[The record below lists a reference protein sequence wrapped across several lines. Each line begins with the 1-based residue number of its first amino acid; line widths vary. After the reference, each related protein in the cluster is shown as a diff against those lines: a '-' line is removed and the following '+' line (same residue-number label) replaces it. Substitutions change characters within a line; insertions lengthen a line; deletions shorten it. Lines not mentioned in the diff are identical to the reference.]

1 MMARDVYSAT
11 FFGPKLMDV
20 DSILKQFEGAK
31 DVVSTWFSVITRGS
45 RAFERID
52 LEKSSVLF
60 YSLKFM
66 LYVALV
72 DLLFHLPFAVA
83 TGGTGKAVSIESLL
97 LLETYLEFLIL
108 GFAIYGAMRLVGGKG
123 SLQASIAAYCFLT
136 AYLPIIS
143 FLMMPMRALIFP
155 TMELHPDLPTAV
167 QSVPQLSQLSAW
179 KATGFWLSF
188 VLTTLV
194 FVILFVA
201 IFRTF
206 RTIHKLSNA
215 RALLGLLLGL
225 VSAAAIL
232 ALFVEP
238 FLTSIFQSPATS
250 SNPR

>member
-11 FFGPKLMDV
+11 FFGSKPMDV

-45 RAFERID
+45 RAFEQID

-66 LYVALV
+66 LYAALV

-155 TMELHPDLPTAV
+155 TMERHPDLPDV
-167 QSVPQLSQLSAW
+167 LQSVGPQLCQLSVW

-194 FVILFVA
+194 FVIFFVV
-201 IFRTF
+201 IFRTL
-206 RTIHKLSNA
+206 RTIHKLTNA
-215 RALLGLLLGL
+215 RALLGFLVGL
-225 VSAAAIL
+225 ISAAAIL

-238 FLTSIFQSPATS
+238 FLTSIFQAPAAI
-250 SNPR
+250 